1 MENRKDILMTKMGLE
16 IHSLI
21 TITDLNQRIPDLVFT
36 TIAVETVPF
45 SG

>member
-21 TITDLNQRIPDLVFT
+21 TITDLNQIIPDLVF